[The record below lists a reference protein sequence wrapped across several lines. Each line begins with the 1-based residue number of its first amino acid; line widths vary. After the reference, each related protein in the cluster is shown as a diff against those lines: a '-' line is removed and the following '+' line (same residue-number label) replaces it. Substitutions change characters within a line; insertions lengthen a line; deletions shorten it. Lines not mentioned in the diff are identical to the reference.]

1 MLIGGADMYL
11 ERNEIEKE
19 RQQLRALEAMTINK
33 LAGAPPGSLRIAGK
47 KGSKFFHRTTPSDRL
62 GTYIPAKEMELVRKL
77 AQKGYDQKLLKSLQQ
92 EINAIDTY
100 LKLSPAIAPAD
111 LFETLNDKRR
121 EIVIPAFDTDEMVR
135 QKWESM
141 QYDRMGFEP
150 DDPEFYTDKG
160 ERVRSKAEVIIANK
174 LLKYDILYHYEYPLF
189 LNGFGWVHPDFM
201 ILNLRLRK
209 VFYWEHLGMMD
220 KEGYA
225 NDNTIKIRAY
235 QKNGIYLGEKLIITL
250 ETKKFPMDIR
260 EIDALIQRFLL

>member
-1 MLIGGADMYL
+1 MYL

-77 AQKGYDQKLLKSLQQ
+77 AQKDYDQKLLKSLQQ

-100 LKLSPAIAPAD
+100 LRLSPAIAPMD
-111 LFETLNDKRR
+111 LFETLSNKRR

-135 QKWESM
+135 QKWESI
-141 QYDRMGFEP
+141 QYERKGFEP

-174 LLKYDILYHYEYPLF
+174 LLKYDILYHYERPLF
-189 LNGFGWVHPDFM
+189 LKGFGWIHPDFWV
-201 ILNLRLRK
+201 LNLRLRK
-209 VFYWEHLGMMD
+209 TFYLEHFGKMD
-220 KEGYA
+220 DERYA
-225 NDNTIKIRAY
+225 NDNLLKTRAY
-235 QKNGIYLGEKLIITL
+235 QKNGIYLGEKLIITS
-250 ETKKFPMDIR
+250 ESDKYPMDIR
-260 EIDALIQRFLL
+260 EIDAIIQHFFL